1 MGPWTHTQ
9 LLFAGLATIA
19 RETQE
24 WLDTH
29 LAEHP
34 VPPRSSRIHYYVGNE
49 GWREA
54 SDWPP
59 ITTGRP
65 LYLQPGGG
73 LAETAPPAGSSASFR
88 YDPTEP
94 TPTIGGRLLS
104 PDGGYRD
111 DTALAARR
119 DVLSFTSD
127 ALLAD
132 LIVHGSPVAELAHS
146 SDIPYVD
153 VFVRVSEVDAKGRS
167 RNVSDGFRR
176 LAQTTDQ
183 VSLELDAISHRFRAG
198 TRIRVLIAGGNH
210 PRFDRN
216 LGNGEAT
223 STGSRLTP
231 STHEVHFGTSR
242 VMFPV
247 GS

>member
-1 MGPWTHTQ
+1 M
-9 LLFAGLATIA
+9 A
-19 RETQE
+19 
-24 WLDTH
+24 
-29 LAEHP
+29 
-34 VPPRSSRIHYYVGNE
+34 NE
-49 GWREA
+49 GWRELP
-54 SDWPP
+54 DWPP
-59 ITTGRP
+59 TTTERP

-73 LAETAPPAGSSASFR
+73 LADTPPTAGSSASFR
-88 YDPTEP
+88 YDPAEP

-119 DVLSFTSD
+119 DVLSFTGEVL
-127 ALLAD
+127 AAD
-132 LIVHGSPVAELAHS
+132 LVVHGSPVADLAHS
-146 SDIPYVD
+146 SDNPHAD
-153 VFVRVSEVDAKGRS
+153 VFVRISEVDAKGRS
-167 RNVSDGFRR
+167 RNVSDGYRR
-176 LAQTTDQ
+176 LGHPTDH

-198 TRIRVLIAGGNH
+198 TRIRVLIAGGSH

-223 STGSRLTP
+223 STGSRFTP

-242 VMFPV
+242 IVLPV